1 MKAWN
6 ALRPIV
12 LLFAQSPY
20 RRRMLLGSLLAA
32 ITVCAG
38 MSLLGLSGWFLT
50 ASYVAGLSTATAVVF
65 DVFAPGAGVRF
76 FSMLRTGARYS
87 ERVVTHDATL
97 RVLAALRVQLFSR
110 LAAADTAL
118 ALRQRPARLLHR
130 LTADID
136 ALDAVYLRLLTPAVS
151 LLVSAALTALALT
164 IFLNWQSGLLVG
176 AMVLAGGLACVAWCV
191 RHGFMTSLRR
201 SFAGEQLRAAVI
213 DAVGAQTEL
222 VMAGG
227 LQRQMARIAAAERQQ
242 YAADIR
248 LNRLEANVAIAMAM
262 VGHLATAAALLCA
275 AWLAQRGEIGAP
287 IAALATLLLLAA
299 LEPLT
304 HIRRGAIE
312 ASRTLLA
319 ARRIAP
325 LLEDVPTT
333 APENSAP
340 AAGLA
345 VDMQAV
351 SIQHPGSP
359 APVLQHFDLQV
370 ADGEWLVLAGPSGAG
385 KSSLMALIGG
395 DLAPSAGQVLRLPC
409 ASLPQRTELFQA
421 IVADNLRLGRPD
433 ASDDE
438 LWAALQTAGLAE
450 VIRAL
455 PQQLNTPLGSQGA
468 GLSGGESR
476 RLALARLLLHPGPLA
491 LLDEPTEGLD
501 RQTANQV
508 MTAIAQWHAARS
520 RSGSASH
527 HGAIVMA
534 SHLQR
539 EARHADRIVW
549 IDPLQGRLEQA
560 RQGTAAFDALL
571 QRLRPG

>member
-12 LLFAQSPY
+12 QLFAQSPY

-151 LLVSAALTALALT
+151 LLVSACVTALALT
-164 IFLNWQSGLLVG
+164 IFLNWQSGLLVA

-191 RHGFMTSLRR
+191 RYGFMTALRR

-222 VMAGG
+222 VMAGS
-227 LQRQMARIAAAERQQ
+227 LPRQMARIAAAERQQ
-242 YAADIR
+242 FAADIR
-248 LNRLEANVAIAMAM
+248 LNRLESNVAIAMAM
-262 VGHLATAAALLCA
+262 VGHLATAVALLCA
-275 AWLAQRGEIGAP
+275 GWLAQKAEIGAP

-304 HIRRGAIE
+304 QLRRGAIE
-312 ASRTLLA
+312 AGRTLLA

-325 LLEDVPTT
+325 QLQAAPATQSLEGP
-333 APENSAP
+333 AP

-351 SIQHPGSP
+351 SLQHPGSA
-359 APVLQHFDLQV
+359 APLLQHIDLQV

-395 DLAPSAGQVLRLPC
+395 DLLPSAGQVLRQPC

-421 IVADNLRLGRPD
+421 SVADNLRLGRPD
-433 ASDDE
+433 ASDDA
-438 LWAALQTAGLAE
+438 LWAALQTAGLAD

-455 PQQLNTPLGSQGA
+455 PQQLNTVLGSQGA

-476 RLALARLLLHPGPLA
+476 RLALARLLLHPAPLT

-501 RQTANQV
+501 RETADQV
-508 MTAIAQWHAARS
+508 MAAIAHWHAQR
-520 RSGSASH
+520 G

-549 IDPLQGRLEQA
+549 INPLLGGLVQA
-560 RQGTAAFDALL
+560 RKGTAEFDALL

>member
-97 RVLAALRVQLFSR
+97 RVLAALRAQLFSR

-151 LLVSAALTALALT
+151 LLVSAAVTAFALT

-191 RHGFMTSLRR
+191 RHGFMTALRR
-201 SFAGEQLRAAVI
+201 SFSGELLRSAVI

-312 ASRTLLA
+312 AGRTLLA

-325 LLEDVPTT
+325 LLEAVPPTT
-333 APENSAP
+333 AAENSAP
-340 AAGLA
+340 TAGLA

-359 APVLQHFDLQV
+359 APLLQQLDLQV

-385 KSSLMALIGG
+385 KSSLMALIDG

-421 IVADNLRLGRPD
+421 SVASNLRLGRPD

-438 LWAALQTAGLAE
+438 LWAALQTAGLAD

-476 RLALARLLLHPGPLA
+476 RLALARLLLHPAPLT

-501 RQTANQV
+501 LQTATQV
-508 MTAIAQWHAARS
+508 MAAIAQWHAARS
-520 RSGSASH
+520 ASEHGSS
-527 HGAIVMA
+527 AIVMA

-549 IDPLQGRLEQA
+549 INPLLGGLAQA
-560 RQGTAAFDALL
+560 RKGTAEFDALL

>member
-151 LLVSAALTALALT
+151 LLVSACVTALALT
-164 IFLNWQSGLLVG
+164 IFLNWQSGLLVA

-191 RHGFMTSLRR
+191 RHGFMTALRR
-201 SFAGEQLRAAVI
+201 SFAGEQLRSAVI

-227 LQRQMARIAAAERQQ
+227 LQRQMARIATAERQQ
-242 YAADIR
+242 FAADIR
-248 LNRLEANVAIAMAM
+248 LNRLESNVAIAMAM

-275 AWLAQRGEIGAP
+275 AWLAQKGEIGAP

-304 HIRRGAIE
+304 HLRRGAIE
-312 ASRTLLA
+312 AGRTLLA

-325 LLEDVPTT
+325 QLQ
-333 APENSAP
+333 AAP
-340 AAGLA
+340 ATHPFEGHAPVAGLA

-351 SIQHPGSP
+351 SLQHPGSP
-359 APVLQHFDLQV
+359 APLLQHLDLQV

-395 DLAPSAGQVLRLPC
+395 DLAPSTGQVLRQPC

-421 IVADNLRLGRPD
+421 SVADNLRLGRQD
-433 ASDDE
+433 ASDDQ

-450 VIRAL
+450 VVRAL
-455 PQQLNTPLGSQGA
+455 PQQLNTVLGSQGA

-476 RLALARLLLHPGPLA
+476 RLALARLLLHPAPLR

-501 RQTANQV
+501 RQTATQV
-508 MTAIAQWHAARS
+508 MAAIANWHAQR
-520 RSGSASH
+520 G

-549 IDPLQGRLEQA
+549 INPLLGGLAQA
-560 RQGTAAFDALL
+560 RKGTAEFDALL

>member
-1 MKAWN
+1 MMAWN

-12 LLFAQSPY
+12 QLFAQSPY

-38 MSLLGLSGWFLT
+38 MALLGLSGWFLT
-50 ASYVAGLSTATAVVF
+50 AAYVAGLSAATAVVF

-136 ALDAVYLRLLTPAVS
+136 ALDAVYLRLLTPAVA
-151 LLVSAALTALALT
+151 LLVSACVTALALT
-164 IFLNWQSGLLVG
+164 VFLNWQSGLLVG

-191 RHGFMTSLRR
+191 RHGFMTALRR
-201 SFAGEQLRAAVI
+201 SFAGEQLRAQVI

-222 VMAGG
+222 VMAGT
-227 LQRQMARIAAAERQQ
+227 LARQMAHIAAAERQQ
-242 YAADIR
+242 CAADIR
-248 LNRLEANVAIAMAM
+248 LNQLESGVAVAMAM
-262 VGHLATAAALLCA
+262 LGHLATAAALLCA
-275 AWLAQRGEIGAP
+275 AWLAQKGEIGAP

-299 LEPLT
+299 LEPLV
-304 HIRRGAIE
+304 HIRRGAME
-312 ASRTLLA
+312 AGRTLLA

-325 LLEDVPTT
+325 LLDDAADTRAGE
-333 APENSAP
+333 AQAP
-340 AAGLA
+340 ATGLA
-345 VDMQAV
+345 VDLQAV
-351 SIQHPGSP
+351 RLQHPGS
-359 APVLQHFDLQV
+359 ASALLQQVDLQV

-385 KSSLMALIGG
+385 KSSLMALIAG
-395 DLAPSAGQVLRLPC
+395 DLAPSAGQVLRVPC

-421 IVADNLRLGRPD
+421 SVAANLRLGRAD
-433 ASDDE
+433 ASDAQ
-438 LWAALQTAGLAE
+438 LWDALQTAGLAD

-476 RLALARLLLHPGPLA
+476 RLALARLLLHPAPLR

-501 RQTANQV
+501 RQTAAQV
-508 MTAIAQWHAARS
+508 MNALAQWHAQRAAGG
-520 RSGSASH
+520 GS
-527 HGAIVMA
+527 AIVMA

-549 IDPLQGRLEQA
+549 IAPLQGGLAQA
-560 RQGTAAFDALL
+560 RKGTAEFEALL